1 MDIHHLC
8 RMANQIGQFYR
19 SLPDRNEALLSTA
32 THLRRFWDP
41 RMRRQLLAHIDEQ
54 AGAGLDQMVLD
65 AVATHR
71 ESLSPPQVGSS
82 AH

>member
-19 SLPDRNEALLSTA
+19 SLPNRPEALTSTA

-41 RMRRQLLAHIDEQ
+41 RMRRELLAYLDEQ
-54 AGAGLDQMVLD
+54 GGDGLEAFVLE
-65 AVATHR
+65 AIRANR
-71 ESLSPPQVGSS
+71 EMLETGLGVRG
-82 AH
+82 

>member
-19 SLPDRNEALLSTA
+19 SLPNRPEALTSTA

-41 RMRRQLLAHIDEQ
+41 RMRRELLAHVDEQ
-54 AGAGLDQMVLD
+54 GGAGLEDFVMD
-65 AVATHR
+65 AITANR
-71 ESLSPPQVGSS
+71 AMLEPPPQE
-82 AH
+82 AKL